1 MEKNPEIK
9 FSYIGFKGYLEEK
22 LASENNIKFIGL
34 EKKNNRFLFYLDNN
48 IMISISKL
56 INNVDAVISS
66 GGGHSFHILKYAKR
80 KKIPFYLIEENIKM
94 GWVNCLFFHK
104 AKKLYSPFRFKGKN
118 YLQALHPSCLI
129 KAKADSIQYDF
140 LFLGGSLGSDII
152 ARLAIKM
159 RHMPYKSLL
168 ICGRKKEKYL
178 KYQNKNLEI
187 KGFENLENY
196 YNKADIIITRAGSST
211 LFELLKLNKKM
222 IIIPSKKTRGNHQVI
237 NAEFFSN
244 NNLAIYLDEK
254 SANINNLLEIAKYNF
269 ENIIKAQN
277 KYLNSLSLIPYE
289 QIITNS

>member
-1 MEKNPEIK
+1 
-9 FSYIGFKGYLEEK
+9 
-22 LASENNIKFIGL
+22 
-34 EKKNNRFLFYLDNN
+34 
-48 IMISISKL
+48 
-56 INNVDAVISS
+56 
-66 GGGHSFHILKYAKR
+66 
-80 KKIPFYLIEENIKM
+80 
-94 GWVNCLFFHK
+94 
-104 AKKLYSPFRFKGKN
+104 
-118 YLQALHPSCLI
+118 
-129 KAKADSIQYDF
+129 
-140 LFLGGSLGSDII
+140 
-152 ARLAIKM
+152 
-159 RHMPYKSLL
+159 MPYKSLL

-254 SANINNLLEIAKYNF
+254 SANINNLLEIAKYDF